1 MELVPPDTT
10 FFPSMCM
17 KSYISFSSSS
27 LLFGGPVNRF
37 TTLRS
42 MTLATAT
49 VVSSPGF
56 WMYRSSHA
64 WLSMAAKREADRVS
78 FVHFRVY
85 SDIFSQV
92 QPCRSRISP
101 APA

>member
-1 MELVPPDTT
+1 MSSIEGLDLVTEGVLTMGRSLKLLKQYENDEFDVE
-10 FFPSMCM
+10 FFD
-17 KSYISFSSSS
+17 
-27 LLFGGPVNRF
+27 
-37 TTLRS
+37 
-42 MTLATAT
+42 
-49 VVSSPGF
+49 
-56 WMYRSSHA
+56 SHA